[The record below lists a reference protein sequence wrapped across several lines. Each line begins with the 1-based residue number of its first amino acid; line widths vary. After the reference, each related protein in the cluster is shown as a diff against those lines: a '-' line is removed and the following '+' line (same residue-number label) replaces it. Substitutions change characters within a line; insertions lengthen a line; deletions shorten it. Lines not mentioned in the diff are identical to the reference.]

1 VNENEGG
8 DLFQHLAQ
16 KKTSFAQRGKGRHC
30 PAQYAVIHT
39 LPRRHCLADVVSF
52 YHLGVIVSTFDH
64 NLRVAGNGEQIADG
78 TVPIRRDIPSD
89 GVTLSYHVVFTLRA
103 MISTP
108 FIHPCRA

>member
-1 VNENEGG
+1 VAIFFSI
-8 DLFQHLAQ
+8 LL
-16 KKTSFAQRGKGRHC
+16 KKKRPLLKEAKDAIVLHSTPSSRLCRDAIVSQ
-30 PAQYAVIHT
+30 I
-39 LPRRHCLADVVSF
+39 VVSF